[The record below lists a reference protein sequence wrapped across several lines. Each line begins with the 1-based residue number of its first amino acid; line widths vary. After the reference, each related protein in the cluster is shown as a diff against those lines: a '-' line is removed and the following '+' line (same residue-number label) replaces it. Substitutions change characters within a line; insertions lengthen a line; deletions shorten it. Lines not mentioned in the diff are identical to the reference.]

1 MNILKKYGKK
11 KLIVSAAAL
20 VTAVCII
27 LSLVL
32 IPRSRAKMPESTE
45 EVVTQLISATAE
57 RGSVARELITGGTVA
72 DSDSRSVTL
81 AGAVELT
88 GWAVSEGDYVE
99 AGQLIATVDKSSV
112 LAAIE
117 DVNDLIKTIDSAI
130 QSSRYDTVD
139 SAIRAPREGRIKAI
153 YAEAGE
159 SVADTMSEH
168 GALMLLSLDGL
179 MAVDVE
185 TDVLPLGAAVTVVL
199 SYGTEQTG
207 QVSAVSDGTATVTLM
222 DETALPGD
230 TAEILLDGE
239 SVGSGTLY
247 IHSELRVTGFAGT
260 VSRVNVAL
268 NAPVSASN
276 NLITLTG
283 TEYTGRYAT
292 LLSRRHE
299 LENEL
304 QALFAAY
311 ETGGVYADIAGRV
324 SGLNEDIVTEDSG
337 SADSGAG
344 TNAVTASAMA
354 YTGAAYSPVRLL
366 LAAENK
372 RTARLLL
379 LSDTGD
385 VTPVS
390 PSEDETSGSGD
401 SGDSGGG
408 SSSSGGTGGETPDPG
423 TASVEY
429 IGRVSRVTDN
439 GDGTHTIVISYDGG
453 ELTVST
459 ADLTG
464 KTGSTDPLS
473 IKQGDILA
481 LRFEKGALVSASV
494 YQSSSDTPSGDG
506 GAQPG
511 ADSAMGS
518 MSGGMGGGLSGMAGG
533 TDASAGTQSES
544 AADYTMEETIL
555 CTLTP
560 YDTAEIAVSVDEL
573 DIRSLAVGQNVS
585 VTFDALPGQGVEG
598 EITAIDPTGENDG
611 GSTKYSV
618 TVSVPRSED
627 MLIGMTAS
635 VRRAVE
641 ERDDT
646 VVIPAAALNE
656 DASGVFVYTGYDKR
670 SDELTD
676 PVYVTTGLSDGEYVE
691 ILSGITDGDVYC
703 YRYADT
709 IKYSFTR

>member
-11 KLIVSAAAL
+11 KVIISAAAL

-99 AGQLIATVDKSSV
+99 AGQLLATVDKASV

-139 SAIRAPREGRIKAI
+139 SSIRAPREGRVKAI
-153 YAEAGE
+153 YAEAGK

-179 MAVDVE
+179 MAVDID
-185 TDVLPLGAAVTVVL
+185 TAALPLGAAVTVVL
-199 SYGTEQTG
+199 PDGTEQSG
-207 QVSAVSDGTATVTLM
+207 QVSAASGGTATVTLS

-230 TAEILLDGE
+230 TAEVLLDGE

-260 VSRVNVAL
+260 VSRVNVTL

-276 NLITLTG
+276 SLIALTG
-283 TEYTGRYAT
+283 TEYTGRYAM

-337 SADSGAG
+337 GADSGAG

-385 VTPVS
+385 TSPVS
-390 PSEDETSGSGD
+390 PSEDENSGGGD
-401 SGDSGGG
+401 SGETGG
-408 SSSSGGTGGETPDPG
+408 SSGGTGGETPAPG
-423 TASVEY
+423 TASAEY
-429 IGRVSRVTDN
+429 IGRVSSVTDN
-439 GDGTHTIVISYDGG
+439 GDGTHTLVIAYDGG

-464 KTGSTDPLS
+464 KTGSTDPLG

-481 LRFEKGALVSASV
+481 LRFENGALVSASV

-627 MLIGMTAS
+627 MLTGMTAS

-656 DASGVFVYTGYDKR
+656 DASGVFVYTGYDKC

>member
-1 MNILKKYGKK
+1 MNILRKYGKK
-11 KLIVSAAAL
+11 KLIISAAAL
-20 VTAVCII
+20 VTAVCVI

-32 IPRSRAKMPESTE
+32 IPRSRARMPESTE
-45 EVVTQLISATAE
+45 EVVTELISATAE
-57 RGSVARELITGGTVA
+57 RGSVARELIIGGTVA
-72 DSDSRSVTL
+72 DSGSRSITL

-99 AGQLIATVDKSSV
+99 AGQLLATVDKSSV

-117 DVNDLIKTIDSAI
+117 DVNDLIKTLDSAI

-139 SAIRAPREGRIKAI
+139 SAIRAPREGRVKAI

-199 SYGTEQTG
+199 SDGTEQTG
-207 QVSAVSDGTATVTLM
+207 QVSAVSDGTATVTLT

-230 TAEILLDGE
+230 TAEVLLDGE
-239 SVGSGTLY
+239 SVGSGTLC

-260 VSRVNVAL
+260 VSRVNVTL

-276 NLITLTG
+276 SLITLTG

-299 LENEL
+299 LEDEL

-324 SGLNEDIVTEDSG
+324 SGLNEDIVTEDGG
-337 SADSGAG
+337 SADSS
-344 TNAVTASAMA
+344 TSTTTVTASAMA
-354 YTGAAYSPVRLL
+354 YTGAAYSPARLL

-372 RTARLLL
+372 RAARLLL
-379 LSDTGD
+379 LSDTGSAS
-385 VTPVS
+385 PVS
-390 PSEDETSGSGD
+390 PSEDEA
-401 SGDSGGG
+401 SGGG
-408 SSSSGGTGGETPDPG
+408 DDGETGGGSGGTGGETPDPG
-423 TASVEY
+423 TSSVEY

-618 TVSVPRSED
+618 TVSVARSED

-656 DASGVFVYTGYDKR
+656 DATGVFVYTGYDKR

-676 PVYVTTGLSDGEYVE
+676 PVYITTGLSDGTYAE
-691 ILSGITDGDVYC
+691 ILSGISVGDVYY

>member
-1 MNILKKYGKK
+1 MNILKKYGNKK
-11 KLIVSAAAL
+11 VIISAAAL
-20 VTAVCII
+20 VTAVCVI

-32 IPRSRAKMPESTE
+32 IPRSRAHMPESTE
-45 EVVTQLISATAE
+45 EVVTELISATAE

-72 DSDSRSVTL
+72 DSGSRSITL

-99 AGQLIATVDKSSV
+99 AGQLLATVDKTSV

-117 DVNDLIKTIDSAI
+117 DVNDLIKTLDSAI

-139 SAIRAPREGRIKAI
+139 SAIRAPREGRVKAI
-153 YAEAGE
+153 YAEAGKNA
-159 SVADTMSEH
+159 ADTMSEH

-185 TDVLPLGAAVTVVL
+185 TDALPLGAAVTVVL
-199 SYGTEQTG
+199 PDGTEQTG
-207 QVSAVSDGTATVTLM
+207 QVSAVSDGTATVTLS

-230 TAEILLDGE
+230 TAEVLLDGE
-239 SVGSGTLY
+239 SVGSGTLC
-247 IHSELRVTGFAGT
+247 IHSELRVTGFART
-260 VSRVNVAL
+260 VSRVNVTL

-276 NLITLTG
+276 SLITLTG

-299 LENEL
+299 LEDEL

-324 SGLNEDIVTEDSG
+324 SGLNEDIVTEDGG
-337 SADSGAG
+337 SADSAAG

-354 YTGAAYSPVRLL
+354 YTGAAYSPARLL

-385 VTPVS
+385 TSPVS
-390 PSEDETSGSGD
+390 PSEDENSGGGD
-401 SGDSGGG
+401 SGETGG
-408 SSSSGGTGGETPDPG
+408 SSGGTGGETPAPG
-423 TASVEY
+423 TASAEY
-429 IGRVSRVTDN
+429 IGRVSSVTDN
-439 GDGTHTIVISYDGG
+439 GDGTHTLVIAYDGG

-464 KTGSTDPLS
+464 KTGSTDPLG

-481 LRFEKGALVSASV
+481 LRFENGALVSASV
-494 YQSSSDTPSGDG
+494 YQSSSDTPAEGD

-511 ADSAMGS
+511 ADSAMGG
-518 MSGGMGGGLSGMAGG
+518 MAGGMGGGMSGMAGG

-544 AADYTMEETIL
+544 AADYTMDETIL

-573 DIRSLAVGQNVS
+573 DIRSLAVGQSVS
-585 VTFDALPGQGVEG
+585 VTFDALPGQCVEG

-618 TVSVPRSED
+618 TVSVARSED
-627 MLIGMTAS
+627 MLTGMTAS

-641 ERDDT
+641 ARDDT

>member
-1 MNILKKYGKK
+1 MNILKKYGNKK
-11 KLIVSAAAL
+11 VIISAAAL
-20 VTAVCII
+20 VTAVCVI

-32 IPRSRAKMPESTE
+32 IPRSRAHMPESTE

-99 AGQLIATVDKSSV
+99 AGQLLATVDKASV

-117 DVNDLIKTIDSAI
+117 DVNDLIKTLDSAI
-130 QSSRYDTVD
+130 RSSRYDTVD
-139 SAIRAPREGRIKAI
+139 SAIRAPREGRVKAI
-153 YAEAGE
+153 YAEAGKNA
-159 SVADTMSEH
+159 ADTMSEH

-185 TDVLPLGAAVTVVL
+185 TDALPLGAAVTVVL
-199 SYGTEQTG
+199 SDGTEQTG
-207 QVSAVSDGTATVTLM
+207 QVSAVSDGTATVTLS

-260 VSRVNVAL
+260 VSRVNVEL

-276 NLITLTG
+276 SLIALTG

-299 LENEL
+299 LEDEL

-324 SGLNEDIVTEDSG
+324 SGLNEDIVTEDGDSAG
-337 SADSGAG
+337 STDASV
-344 TNAVTASAMA
+344 VTASAMA
-354 YTGAAYSPVRLL
+354 YTGAAYSPARLL

-372 RTARLLL
+372 RAARLLL

-385 VTPVS
+385 ASPVS
-390 PSEDETSGSGD
+390 PSEDETSGGGD
-401 SGDSGGG
+401 SGETGGG
-408 SSSSGGTGGETPDPG
+408 SGGETPDPG
-423 TASVEY
+423 TTSAEY

-439 GDGTHTIVISYDGG
+439 GDGTHTLVISYDGS

-464 KTGSTDPLS
+464 KTGSTDPLG

-481 LRFEKGALVSASV
+481 LRFENSTLVSASV
-494 YQSSSDTPSGDG
+494 YQSSGDTPSDG
-506 GAQPG
+506 GTQPG
-511 ADSAMGS
+511 ADSAAGG
-518 MSGGMGGGLSGMAGG
+518 MSGGMGGGMSGMAGG

-544 AADYTMEETIL
+544 AADYTMAETVL

-560 YDTAEIAVSVDEL
+560 YDTAEIDVTVDEL
-573 DIRSLAVGQNVS
+573 DIRSLAVGQSVS

-618 TVSVPRSED
+618 TVSVARSED
-627 MLIGMTAS
+627 MLTGMTAS

-676 PVYVTTGLSDGEYVE
+676 PVYVTTGLSDGKYVE
-691 ILSGITDGDVYC
+691 ILSGISDGDGYY

>member
-11 KLIVSAAAL
+11 KVIISAAAL

-57 RGSVARELITGGTVA
+57 RGSVARELITGGTVT

-99 AGQLIATVDKSSV
+99 AGQLLATVDKTSV

-117 DVNDLIKTIDSAI
+117 DVNDLIKTLDSAI

-139 SAIRAPREGRIKAI
+139 SAIRAPREGRVKAI
-153 YAEAGE
+153 YAEAGKNA
-159 SVADTMSEH
+159 ADTMSEH

-185 TDVLPLGAAVTVVL
+185 TDALPLGAAVTVVL
-199 SYGTEQTG
+199 PDGTEQTG
-207 QVSAVSDGTATVTLM
+207 QVSAVSDGTATVTLS

-230 TAEILLDGE
+230 TAEVLLDGE
-239 SVGSGTLY
+239 SVGSGTLC

-260 VSRVNVAL
+260 VSRVNVTL

-276 NLITLTG
+276 SLITLTG

-299 LENEL
+299 LEDEL

-324 SGLNEDIVTEDSG
+324 SGLNEDIVTEDGG
-337 SADSGAG
+337 SADSS
-344 TNAVTASAMA
+344 TSTTTVTASAMA
-354 YTGAAYSPVRLL
+354 YTGAAYSPARLL

-372 RTARLLL
+372 RAARLLL
-379 LSDTGD
+379 LSDTGSAS
-385 VTPVS
+385 PVS
-390 PSEDETSGSGD
+390 PSEDEA
-401 SGDSGGG
+401 SGGG
-408 SSSSGGTGGETPDPG
+408 DDGETGGGSGGTGGETPDPG
-423 TASVEY
+423 TSSAEY
-429 IGRVSRVTDN
+429 IGRVSSVTDN
-439 GDGTHTIVISYDGG
+439 GDGTHTLVISYDGG

-459 ADLTG
+459 ADLAG
-464 KTGSTDPLS
+464 KTGSTDPLG

-481 LRFEKGALVSASV
+481 LRFENGALVSASV
-494 YQSSSDTPSGDG
+494 YQSSGDTPSDG
-506 GAQPG
+506 GTQPG
-511 ADSAMGS
+511 ADSAA
-518 MSGGMGGGLSGMAGG
+518 GGMYGGMSGMAGG
-533 TDASAGTQSES
+533 TDASAAAQSES
-544 AADYTMEETIL
+544 AADYTVEETIL

-560 YDTAEIAVSVDEL
+560 YDTAEIDVTVDEL
-573 DIRSLAVGQNVS
+573 DIRSLAVGQSVS

-627 MLIGMTAS
+627 MLTGMTAS

-641 ERDDT
+641 ERDDP

-691 ILSGITDGDVYC
+691 ILSGISVGDVYY

-709 IKYSFTR
+709 IKYSFTG

>member
-11 KLIVSAAAL
+11 KLIISAAAL
-20 VTAVCII
+20 VTAVCVI

-32 IPRSRAKMPESTE
+32 IPRSRARMPESTE

-72 DSDSRSVTL
+72 DSGSRSITL
-81 AGAVELT
+81 AGEIELT

-99 AGQLIATVDKSSV
+99 AGQLLATVDKTSV

-117 DVNDLIKTIDSAI
+117 DVNDLTKTLDSAI

-139 SAIRAPREGRIKAI
+139 SAIRAPREGRVKAI
-153 YAEAGE
+153 YAEAGK
-159 SVADTMSEH
+159 SVADIMSEH

-185 TDVLPLGAAVTVVL
+185 TDALPLGAAVTVVL
-199 SYGTEQTG
+199 PDGTEQTG
-207 QVSAVSDGTATVTLM
+207 QVSAVSDGTATVTLS

-230 TAEILLDGE
+230 TAEVLLDGE

-276 NLITLTG
+276 SLIALTG

-299 LENEL
+299 LEDEL

-311 ETGGVYADIAGRV
+311 ETGGVYADSAGRV
-324 SGLNEDIVTEDSG
+324 SGLNEDIVTEDGG
-337 SADSGAG
+337 SADSS
-344 TNAVTASAMA
+344 TSTTTVTASAMA

-372 RTARLLL
+372 RAARLLL

-385 VTPVS
+385 ASPVS
-390 PSEDETSGSGD
+390 PSEDETSGGGD
-401 SGDSGGG
+401 SGESGGG
-408 SSSSGGTGGETPDPG
+408 SSGGETPDPG
-423 TASVEY
+423 TASAEY

-439 GDGTHTIVISYDGG
+439 GDGTYTLVISYDGG

-481 LRFEKGALVSASV
+481 LRFENGALVSASV
-494 YQSSSDTPSGDG
+494 YQSSSDTPSGGD

-511 ADSAMGS
+511 ADSAMGG
-518 MSGGMGGGLSGMAGG
+518 MSGGMGGGMSGMAGG
-533 TDASAGTQSES
+533 TDAAAAQSES
-544 AADYTMEETIL
+544 AADYTMEETVL

-573 DIRSLAVGQNVS
+573 DIRSLAVGQSVS

-627 MLIGMTAS
+627 MLTGMTAS

-641 ERDDT
+641 ERDDA
-646 VVIPAAALNE
+646 VIIPAAALNE

-691 ILSGITDGDVYC
+691 ILSGISAGDGYY

-709 IKYSFTR
+709 IKYSFAG

>member
-11 KLIVSAAAL
+11 KVIISAAAL

-88 GWAVSEGDYVE
+88 GWALSEGDYVE
-99 AGQLIATVDKSSV
+99 AGQLLATVDKASV

-117 DVNDLIKTIDSAI
+117 DVNDLIKTLDSAI

-139 SAIRAPREGRIKAI
+139 SAIRAPREGRVKAI
-153 YAEAGE
+153 YAEAGK
-159 SVADTMSEH
+159 SVADTMTEH

-179 MAVDVE
+179 MAVDID
-185 TDVLPLGAAVTVVL
+185 TAALPLGAAVTVVL
-199 SYGTEQTG
+199 PDGTEQSG
-207 QVSAVSDGTATVTLM
+207 QVSAASGGTATVTLS

-230 TAEILLDGE
+230 TAEVLLDGE

-247 IHSELRVTGFAGT
+247 IHSELRVTGFVGT
-260 VSRVNVAL
+260 VSRVNVTL

-276 NLITLTG
+276 SLIALTG

-299 LENEL
+299 LEDEL

-354 YTGAAYSPVRLL
+354 YTGAAYSPARLL

-372 RTARLLL
+372 RAARLLL

-429 IGRVSRVTDN
+429 IGRVSSVTDN
-439 GDGTHTIVISYDGG
+439 GDGTHTLVISYDGG

-459 ADLTG
+459 ADLAG
-464 KTGSTDPLS
+464 KTGSTDPLG

-481 LRFEKGALVSASV
+481 LRFENGALVSASV
-494 YQSSSDTPSGDG
+494 YQSSGDTPSDG
-506 GAQPG
+506 GTQPG
-511 ADSAMGS
+511 ADSAAGG
-518 MSGGMGGGLSGMAGG
+518 MSGGMSGMAGG

-560 YDTAEIAVSVDEL
+560 YDTAEIDVTVDEL
-573 DIRSLAVGQNVS
+573 DIRSLAVGQSVS

-598 EITAIDPTGENDG
+598 EITAIAPTGENDG

-618 TVSVPRSED
+618 TVSVARSED
-627 MLIGMTAS
+627 MLTGMTAS
-635 VRRAVE
+635 IRRAVE
-641 ERDDT
+641 ECEDA
-646 VVIPAAALNE
+646 VIIPAAALNE

-691 ILSGITDGDVYC
+691 ILSGISDGDVYC

-709 IKYSFTR
+709 IKYSFAG

>member
-11 KLIVSAAAL
+11 KLIISAAAL

-32 IPRSRAKMPESTE
+32 IPRSRARMPESTE
-45 EVVTQLISATAE
+45 EVVTQFISATAE

-72 DSDSRSVTL
+72 DSGSRSITL

-99 AGQLIATVDKSSV
+99 AGQLLATVDKASV

-117 DVNDLIKTIDSAI
+117 DVNDLIKTLDSAI

-139 SAIRAPREGRIKAI
+139 SSIRAPREGRVKAI
-153 YAEAGE
+153 YAEVGK
-159 SVADTMSEH
+159 SVADTMTEH

-179 MAVDVE
+179 MAVDID
-185 TDVLPLGAAVTVVL
+185 TAALPLGAAVTVVL
-199 SYGTEQTG
+199 PDGTEQSG
-207 QVSAVSDGTATVTLM
+207 QVSAASGGTATVTLS

-230 TAEILLDGE
+230 TAEVLLDGE

-260 VSRVNVAL
+260 VSRVNVTL
-268 NAPVSASN
+268 NAPVSALNS
-276 NLITLTG
+276 LIALTG

-299 LENEL
+299 LEDEL

-311 ETGGVYADIAGRV
+311 ETGGIYADIAGRV
-324 SGLNEDIVTEDSG
+324 SGLNKDIVTEDGDSAG
-337 SADSGAG
+337 STDASV
-344 TNAVTASAMA
+344 VTASAMA
-354 YTGAAYSPVRLL
+354 YTGAAYSPARLL

-372 RTARLLL
+372 RAARLLL
-379 LSDTGD
+379 LSDTGSAS
-385 VTPVS
+385 PVS
-390 PSEDETSGSGD
+390 PSEDETSGGGD
-401 SGDSGGG
+401 DGETGGG
-408 SSSSGGTGGETPDPG
+408 SGGTGGETPDPG
-423 TASVEY
+423 TSSAEY
-429 IGRVSRVTDN
+429 IGRVSSVTDN
-439 GDGTHTIVISYDGG
+439 GDGTHTLVISYDGG

-459 ADLTG
+459 ADLAG
-464 KTGSTDPLS
+464 KTGSTDPLG

-481 LRFEKGALVSASV
+481 LRFENGALVSASV
-494 YQSSSDTPSGDG
+494 YQSSSDTPAEGD

-511 ADSAMGS
+511 ADSAMGG
-518 MSGGMGGGLSGMAGG
+518 MSGGMGGGMSGMAGG

-544 AADYTMEETIL
+544 AADYTMDEAIL

-573 DIRSLAVGQNVS
+573 DIRSLAVGQSVS

-641 ERDDT
+641 ARDDT

-709 IKYSFTR
+709 IKYSFTG

>member
-1 MNILKKYGKK
+1 MNILRKYGKK
-11 KLIVSAAAL
+11 KLIISAAAL
-20 VTAVCII
+20 VTAVCVI

-32 IPRSRAKMPESTE
+32 IPRSRAHMPESTE

-57 RGSVARELITGGTVA
+57 RGSVARELITGGTVT

-99 AGQLIATVDKSSV
+99 AGQLIATVDKVSV

-139 SAIRAPREGRIKAI
+139 SAIRAPREGRVKAI
-153 YAEAGE
+153 YAEAGK

-179 MAVDVE
+179 MAVDVD
-185 TDVLPLGAAVTVVL
+185 TAALPLGAAVTVVL
-199 SYGTEQTG
+199 PDGTEQTG
-207 QVSAVSDGTATVTLM
+207 QVSAVSGGTATVTLS

-230 TAEILLDGE
+230 TAEVLFDGE
-239 SVGSGTLY
+239 SASSGTLY

-260 VSRVNVAL
+260 VSRVNVTL
-268 NAPVSASN
+268 NASVSASN
-276 NLITLTG
+276 SLIALTG
-283 TEYTGRYAT
+283 TEYTGRYAM

-354 YTGAAYSPVRLL
+354 YTGAAYSPARLL

-385 VTPVS
+385 TSPVS
-390 PSEDETSGSGD
+390 PSEDENSGGGD
-401 SGDSGGG
+401 SGETGG
-408 SSSSGGTGGETPDPG
+408 SSGGTGGETPAPG
-423 TASVEY
+423 TASAEY
-429 IGRVSRVTDN
+429 IGRVSSVTDN
-439 GDGTHTIVISYDGG
+439 GDGTHTLVIAYDGG

-464 KTGSTDPLS
+464 KTGSTDPLG

-481 LRFEKGALVSASV
+481 LRFENGALVSASV
-494 YQSSSDTPSGDG
+494 YQSSSDTPAEGD

-511 ADSAMGS
+511 ADSAMGG
-518 MSGGMGGGLSGMAGG
+518 MSGGMGGGMSGMAGG

-544 AADYTMEETIL
+544 AADYTMDETIL

-573 DIRSLAVGQNVS
+573 DIRSLAVGQSVS

-646 VVIPAAALNE
+646 VVIPAVALNE
-656 DASGVFVYTGYDKR
+656 DATGVFVYTGYDKR

-676 PVYVTTGLSDGEYVE
+676 PVYVTTGLSDGMYAE
-691 ILSGITDGDVYC
+691 ILSGISAGDVYC

>member
-1 MNILKKYGKK
+1 M
-11 KLIVSAAAL
+11 
-20 VTAVCII
+20 
-27 LSLVL
+27 
-32 IPRSRAKMPESTE
+32 
-45 EVVTQLISATAE
+45 
-57 RGSVARELITGGTVA
+57 
-72 DSDSRSVTL
+72 
-81 AGAVELT
+81 ELT

-99 AGQLIATVDKSSV
+99 AGQLLATVDKASV

-139 SAIRAPREGRIKAI
+139 SSIRAPREGRVKAI
-153 YAEAGE
+153 YAEAGK
-159 SVADTMSEH
+159 SVADTMTEH

-179 MAVDVE
+179 MAVDID
-185 TDVLPLGAAVTVVL
+185 TAALPLGAAVTVVL
-199 SYGTEQTG
+199 PDGTKQTG
-207 QVSAVSDGTATVTLM
+207 RVSAVSGGTATVTLS

-230 TAEILLDGE
+230 TAVILLDGE
-239 SVGSGTLY
+239 SAGNGMLY

-299 LENEL
+299 LEDEL
-304 QALFAAY
+304 QALFTAY
-311 ETGGVYADIAGRV
+311 ETGGVYADSAGRV
-324 SGLNEDIVTEDSG
+324 SGLNEDIVTEDGDSAG
-337 SADSGAG
+337 STDASV
-344 TNAVTASAMA
+344 VTASAMS
-354 YTGAAYSPVRLL
+354 YTGAAYSPARLL

-372 RTARLLL
+372 RAARLLL
-379 LSDTGD
+379 LSDTGSAS
-385 VTPVS
+385 PVS
-390 PSEDETSGSGD
+390 PSEDEA
-401 SGDSGGG
+401 SGGG
-408 SSSSGGTGGETPDPG
+408 DDGETGGGSGGTGGETPDPG
-423 TASVEY
+423 TSSAEY
-429 IGRVSRVTDN
+429 IGRVSSVTDN
-439 GDGTHTIVISYDGG
+439 GDGTHTLVISYDGG
-453 ELTVST
+453 ELTVRT
-459 ADLTG
+459 ADLAG
-464 KTGSTDPLS
+464 KTGSTDPLG

-481 LRFEKGALVSASV
+481 LRFENGALVSVSV
-494 YQSSSDTPSGDG
+494 YQSSGDTPSDG
-506 GAQPG
+506 GTQPG
-511 ADSAMGS
+511 ADSAAGG
-518 MSGGMGGGLSGMAGG
+518 MSGGMSGMAGG
-533 TDASAGTQSES
+533 TDASAAAQSES
-544 AADYTMEETIL
+544 AADYTVEETIL

-560 YDTAEIAVSVDEL
+560 YDTAEIDVSVDEL
-573 DIRSLAVGQNVS
+573 DIRSLAVGQSVS

-627 MLIGMTAS
+627 MLTGMTAS

-656 DASGVFVYTGYDKR
+656 DASSVFVYTGYDKR

-676 PVYVTTGLSDGEYVE
+676 PVYVTTGLSDGESVE
-691 ILSGITDGDVYC
+691 ILSGISDGDGYC

>member
-99 AGQLIATVDKSSV
+99 AGQLIATVDKVSV

-139 SAIRAPREGRIKAI
+139 SAIRAPREGRVKAI

-199 SYGTEQTG
+199 SDGTEQTG
-207 QVSAVSDGTATVTLM
+207 QVSAVSDGTATVTLT

-344 TNAVTASAMA
+344 TNAVTVSAMA

-372 RTARLLL
+372 RAARLLL
-379 LSDTGD
+379 LSDTGNAS
-385 VTPVS
+385 PVS
-390 PSEDETSGSGD
+390 PSEDETSGSED
-401 SGDSGGG
+401 SGDSGSG
-408 SSSSGGTGGETPDPG
+408 SSSSGGETPNPG
-423 TASVEY
+423 TASAEY
-429 IGRVSRVTDN
+429 IGRVSSVTDN
-439 GDGTHTIVISYDGG
+439 GDGTHMLVIAYDGG

-464 KTGSTDPLS
+464 KTGSTDPLG

-481 LRFEKGALVSASV
+481 LRFENGALVSASV
-494 YQSSSDTPSGDG
+494 YQSSSDTPAGGD

-511 ADSAMGS
+511 ADSAMGG
-518 MSGGMGGGLSGMAGG
+518 MSGGMGGMAGS
-533 TDASAGTQSES
+533 TDASGAAQSES
-544 AADYTMEETIL
+544 AADYTVEETIL

-573 DIRSLAVGQNVS
+573 DIRSLAVGQSVS

-627 MLIGMTAS
+627 MLTGMTAS

-691 ILSGITDGDVYC
+691 ILSGISDGDGYY

>member
-1 MNILKKYGKK
+1 MNILRKYGKK
-11 KLIVSAAAL
+11 KLIISAAAL
-20 VTAVCII
+20 VTAVCVI

-32 IPRSRAKMPESTE
+32 IPRSRANMPESTE

-57 RGSVARELITGGTVA
+57 RGSVARELIIGGTVA
-72 DSDSRSVTL
+72 DSGSRSITL

-99 AGQLIATVDKSSV
+99 AGQLLATVDKSSV

-117 DVNDLIKTIDSAI
+117 DVNDLIKTLDSAI

-139 SAIRAPREGRIKAI
+139 SAIRAPREGRVKAI

-199 SYGTEQTG
+199 SDGTEQTG
-207 QVSAVSDGTATVTLM
+207 QVSAVSDGTATVTLT

-311 ETGGVYADIAGRV
+311 ETGGVYADIAGHV
-324 SGLNEDIVTEDSG
+324 SGLNEDILTEDGDSAG
-337 SADSGAG
+337 STDASV
-344 TNAVTASAMA
+344 VTASAMS
-354 YTGAAYSPVRLL
+354 YTGAAYAPVRLL

-385 VTPVS
+385 TSPVS
-390 PSEDETSGSGD
+390 PSEDENSGGGD
-401 SGDSGGG
+401 SGETGG
-408 SSSSGGTGGETPDPG
+408 SSGGTGGETPAPG
-423 TASVEY
+423 TASAEY
-429 IGRVSRVTDN
+429 IGRVSSVTDN
-439 GDGTHTIVISYDGG
+439 GDGTHTLVIAYDGG

-464 KTGSTDPLS
+464 KTGSTDPLG

-481 LRFEKGALVSASV
+481 LRFENGALVSASV
-494 YQSSSDTPSGDG
+494 YQSSSDTPAEGD

-511 ADSAMGS
+511 ADSAMGG
-518 MSGGMGGGLSGMAGG
+518 MSGGMGGGMSGMAGG

-544 AADYTMEETIL
+544 AADYTMDETIL
-555 CTLTP
+555 CTLAP
-560 YDTAEIAVSVDEL
+560 YDTAEIDVTVDEL
-573 DIRSLAVGQNVS
+573 DIRSLAVGQSVS

-627 MLIGMTAS
+627 MLTGMTAS

-676 PVYVTTGLSDGEYVE
+676 PVYVTTGPSDGTSVE
-691 ILSGITDGDVYC
+691 ILSGISAGDVYY

>member
-11 KLIVSAAAL
+11 KVIISAAAL

-45 EVVTQLISATAE
+45 KVVTQLISATAE
-57 RGSVARELITGGTVA
+57 RGSVARELITAGTVA
-72 DSDSRSVTL
+72 DSGSRSITL

-99 AGQLIATVDKSSV
+99 AGQLLATVDKSSV

-117 DVNDLIKTIDSAI
+117 DANDLIKTLDSAI

-139 SAIRAPREGRIKAI
+139 SAIRAPREGRVKAI

-199 SYGTEQTG
+199 SDGTEQTG
-207 QVSAVSDGTATVTLM
+207 QVSAVSDGTATVTLT
-222 DETALPGD
+222 DETALPDD

-260 VSRVNVAL
+260 VSRVNVTL

-276 NLITLTG
+276 SLITLTG

-299 LENEL
+299 LEDEL

-324 SGLNEDIVTEDSG
+324 SGLNEDIVIEDGG
-337 SADSGAG
+337 SADSS
-344 TNAVTASAMA
+344 TSTTTVTASAMA
-354 YTGAAYSPVRLL
+354 YTGAAYSPARLL

-439 GDGTHTIVISYDGG
+439 GDGTHTLVISYDGG

-506 GAQPG
+506 AQPG
-511 ADSAMGS
+511 ADSAAGGI
-518 MSGGMGGGLSGMAGG
+518 SGGMSGMAGG
-533 TDASAGTQSES
+533 TDASGAAQSES
-544 AADYTMEETIL
+544 AADYTVEETIL

-560 YDTAEIAVSVDEL
+560 YDTAEIDVTVDEL
-573 DIRSLAVGQNVS
+573 DIRSLAVGQSVS

-676 PVYVTTGLSDGEYVE
+676 PVYVTTGLSDGESVE
-691 ILSGITDGDVYC
+691 ILSGISAGDVYY

>member
-1 MNILKKYGKK
+1 MNILRKYGNKK
-11 KLIVSAAAL
+11 VIISAAAL
-20 VTAVCII
+20 VTAVCVI

-32 IPRSRAKMPESTE
+32 IPRSRAHMPESTE
-45 EVVTQLISATAE
+45 KVVTQLISATAE
-57 RGSVARELITGGTVA
+57 RGSVARELIIGGTVA
-72 DSDSRSVTL
+72 DSGSRSITL
-81 AGAVELT
+81 AGTVELT

-99 AGQLIATVDKSSV
+99 AGQLLATVDKTSV

-117 DVNDLIKTIDSAI
+117 DVNDLIKTLDSAI

-139 SAIRAPREGRIKAI
+139 SAIRAPREGRVKAI
-153 YAEAGE
+153 YAEAGK

-179 MAVDVE
+179 MAVDIE
-185 TDVLPLGAAVTVVL
+185 SSALPLGAAVTVVL
-199 SYGTEQTG
+199 PDGTEQTG
-207 QVSAVSDGTATVTLM
+207 QVSAVSDGTATVTLS

-239 SVGSGTLY
+239 SVSSGTLC

-276 NLITLTG
+276 SLIALSD

-299 LENEL
+299 LEDEL

-324 SGLNEDIVTEDSG
+324 SGLNEDIVTEDGDSAG
-337 SADSGAG
+337 STDASV
-344 TNAVTASAMA
+344 VTASAMA
-354 YTGAAYSPVRLL
+354 YTGAAYSPARLL

-372 RTARLLL
+372 RAARLLL

-385 VTPVS
+385 ASPVS
-390 PSEDETSGSGD
+390 PSEDETSGGGD
-401 SGDSGGG
+401 SGETGGG
-408 SSSSGGTGGETPDPG
+408 SGGETPDPG
-423 TASVEY
+423 TTSAEY

-439 GDGTHTIVISYDGG
+439 GDGTHTLVISYDGG

-464 KTGSTDPLS
+464 KTGSTDPLG

-481 LRFEKGALVSASV
+481 LRFENSTLVSVSV
-494 YQSSSDTPSGDG
+494 YQSSSDTPAGG
-506 GAQPG
+506 EGAQPG
-511 ADSAMGS
+511 ADSAMG
-518 MSGGMGGGLSGMAGG
+518 GMGGGMSGMAGG
-533 TDASAGTQSES
+533 TDASAAAQSES

-560 YDTAEIAVSVDEL
+560 YDTAEIDVTVDEL

-627 MLIGMTAS
+627 MLTGMTAS

-646 VVIPAAALNE
+646 VVIPASALNE

>member
-11 KLIVSAAAL
+11 KVIISAAAL

-57 RGSVARELITGGTVA
+57 RGSVARELITAGTVA
-72 DSDSRSVTL
+72 DSGSRSITL

-99 AGQLIATVDKSSV
+99 AGQLLATVDKVSV

-139 SAIRAPREGRIKAI
+139 SAIRAPREGRVKAI
-153 YAEAGE
+153 YAEAGK

-179 MAVDVE
+179 MAVDVD
-185 TDVLPLGAAVTVVL
+185 TAALPLGAAVTVVL
-199 SYGTEQTG
+199 PDGTKQTG
-207 QVSAVSDGTATVTLM
+207 QVSAVSDGTATVTLS

-230 TAEILLDGE
+230 TAEVLFDGE
-239 SVGSGTLY
+239 SASSGTLY

-260 VSRVNVAL
+260 VSRVNVTL
-268 NAPVSASN
+268 NAPVSALNS
-276 NLITLTG
+276 LIALTG
-283 TEYTGRYAT
+283 TEYTGRYAM

-324 SGLNEDIVTEDSG
+324 SGLNEDIVTEDGDSAG
-337 SADSGAG
+337 STDASV
-344 TNAVTASAMA
+344 VTASAMA
-354 YTGAAYSPVRLL
+354 YTGAAYAPVRLL

-372 RTARLLL
+372 RAARLLL
-379 LSDTGD
+379 LSDTGSAS
-385 VTPVS
+385 PVS
-390 PSEDETSGSGD
+390 PSENETSGGGD

-573 DIRSLAVGQNVS
+573 DIRSLAVGQSVS

-598 EITAIDPTGENDG
+598 EITAIAPTGENDG

-618 TVSVPRSED
+618 TVSVARSED
-627 MLIGMTAS
+627 MLTGMTAS

-676 PVYVTTGLSDGEYVE
+676 PVYITTGLSDGTYAE
-691 ILSGITDGDVYC
+691 ILSGISVGDVYC

-709 IKYSFTR
+709 IKYSFAG

>member
-1 MNILKKYGKK
+1 M
-11 KLIVSAAAL
+11 
-20 VTAVCII
+20 
-27 LSLVL
+27 
-32 IPRSRAKMPESTE
+32 
-45 EVVTQLISATAE
+45 
-57 RGSVARELITGGTVA
+57 
-72 DSDSRSVTL
+72 
-81 AGAVELT
+81 ELT

-99 AGQLIATVDKSSV
+99 AGQLLATVDKASV

-139 SAIRAPREGRIKAI
+139 SSIRAPREGRVKAI
-153 YAEAGE
+153 YAEAGK

-179 MAVDVE
+179 MAVDID
-185 TDVLPLGAAVTVVL
+185 TAALPLGAAVTVVL
-199 SYGTEQTG
+199 PDGTEQSG
-207 QVSAVSDGTATVTLM
+207 QVSAASGGTATVTLS

-230 TAEILLDGE
+230 TAEVLLDGE
-239 SVGSGTLY
+239 SAGSGTLY

-260 VSRVNVAL
+260 VSRVNVTL

-292 LLSRRHE
+292 LLSRQHE
-299 LENEL
+299 LEDEL

-311 ETGGVYADIAGRV
+311 ETGGVYADSAGRV
-324 SGLNEDIVTEDSG
+324 SGLNEDIVTEDG
-337 SADSGAG
+337 SSTDSAAG
-344 TNAVTASAMA
+344 TTTVTASAMA

-372 RTARLLL
+372 RAARLLL
-379 LSDTGD
+379 LSDTGSAS
-385 VTPVS
+385 PVS
-390 PSEDETSGSGD
+390 PSEDDTSGSED
-401 SGDSGGG
+401 SGEGGG
-408 SSSSGGTGGETPDPG
+408 IGGETPDPG
-423 TASVEY
+423 TTSAEY

-464 KTGSTDPLS
+464 KTGSTDPLG

-481 LRFEKGALVSASV
+481 LRFENGALVSASV
-494 YQSSSDTPSGDG
+494 YQSSGDTPSDG
-506 GAQPG
+506 GGTQPG
-511 ADSAMGS
+511 ADSAMGGI
-518 MSGGMGGGLSGMAGG
+518 SGGIGGGMSGMAGG

-544 AADYTMEETIL
+544 AADYTMEETVL

-560 YDTAEIAVSVDEL
+560 YDTAEIDVTVDEL
-573 DIRSLAVGQNVS
+573 DIRSLAVGQSVS

-598 EITAIDPTGENDG
+598 EITAIAPTGENDG

-618 TVSVPRSED
+618 TVSVARSED
-627 MLIGMTAS
+627 MLTGMTAS
-635 VRRAVE
+635 IHRAVE
-641 ERDDT
+641 ECEDA
-646 VVIPAAALNE
+646 VIIPAAALNE

-676 PVYVTTGLSDGEYVE
+676 PVYVTTGLSDGESVE
-691 ILSGITDGDVYC
+691 ILSGLAEGDGYY

>member
-1 MNILKKYGKK
+1 MNILRKYGKK
-11 KLIVSAAAL
+11 KLIISAAAL
-20 VTAVCII
+20 VTAVCVI

-32 IPRSRAKMPESTE
+32 IPRSRARMPESTE
-45 EVVTQLISATAE
+45 EVVTELISAAAE
-57 RGSVARELITGGTVA
+57 RGSVARELIIGGTVA
-72 DSDSRSVTL
+72 DSGSRSITL

-99 AGQLIATVDKSSV
+99 AGQLLATVDKSSV

-117 DVNDLIKTIDSAI
+117 DVNDLIKTLDSAI

-139 SAIRAPREGRIKAI
+139 SAIRAPREGRVKAI

-199 SYGTEQTG
+199 SDGTEQTG
-207 QVSAVSDGTATVTLM
+207 QVSAVSDGTATVTLT

-344 TNAVTASAMA
+344 TNAVTVSAMA

-385 VTPVS
+385 TSPVS
-390 PSEDETSGSGD
+390 PSEDENSGGGD
-401 SGDSGGG
+401 SGETGG
-408 SSSSGGTGGETPDPG
+408 SSGGTGGETPAPG
-423 TASVEY
+423 TASAEY
-429 IGRVSRVTDN
+429 IGRVSSVTDN

-464 KTGSTDPLS
+464 KTGSTDPLG

-481 LRFEKGALVSASV
+481 LRFENGALVSASV
-494 YQSSSDTPSGDG
+494 YQSSSDTPAEGD

-511 ADSAMGS
+511 ADSAMGG
-518 MSGGMGGGLSGMAGG
+518 MSGGMGGGMSGMAGG

-544 AADYTMEETIL
+544 AADYTMDETIL

-573 DIRSLAVGQNVS
+573 DIRSLAVGQSVS

-627 MLIGMTAS
+627 MLTGMTAS

-656 DASGVFVYTGYDKR
+656 DATGVFVYTGYDKR

-676 PVYVTTGLSDGEYVE
+676 PVYITTGMSDGTYAE
-691 ILSGITDGDVYC
+691 ILSGISVGDVYY

-709 IKYSFTR
+709 IKYSFTG

>member
-11 KLIVSAAAL
+11 KVIISAAAL

-88 GWAVSEGDYVE
+88 GWALSEGDYVE
-99 AGQLIATVDKSSV
+99 AGQLLATVDKASV

-117 DVNDLIKTIDSAI
+117 DVNDLIKTLDSAI

-139 SAIRAPREGRIKAI
+139 SAIRAPREGRVKAI
-153 YAEAGE
+153 YAEAGK
-159 SVADTMSEH
+159 SVADTMTEH

-179 MAVDVE
+179 MAVDID
-185 TDVLPLGAAVTVVL
+185 TAALPLGAAVTVVL
-199 SYGTEQTG
+199 PDGTEQSG
-207 QVSAVSDGTATVTLM
+207 QVSAASGGTATVTLS

-230 TAEILLDGE
+230 TAEVLLDGE
-239 SVGSGTLY
+239 SVGSGTLC
-247 IHSELRVTGFAGT
+247 IHSELRVTGFVGT
-260 VSRVNVAL
+260 VSRVNVTL

-324 SGLNEDIVTEDSG
+324 SGLNEDIVTEDGDSAG
-337 SADSGAG
+337 STDASV
-344 TNAVTASAMA
+344 VTASAMS
-354 YTGAAYSPVRLL
+354 YTGAAYAPSRLL

-372 RTARLLL
+372 RAARLLL
-379 LSDTGD
+379 LSDTGSAS
-385 VTPVS
+385 PVS
-390 PSEDETSGSGD
+390 PSEDDTSGSED

-408 SSSSGGTGGETPDPG
+408 SSSSGGETPAPG
-423 TASVEY
+423 TTSAEY
-429 IGRVSRVTDN
+429 IGRVSSVTDN
-439 GDGTHTIVISYDGG
+439 GDGTHTLVISYDGG

-481 LRFEKGALVSASV
+481 LRFENGALVSASV

-506 GAQPG
+506 AQPG
-511 ADSAMGS
+511 ADSAAGGI
-518 MSGGMGGGLSGMAGG
+518 SGGMGGGMSGMAGG

-544 AADYTMEETIL
+544 AADYTMDETIL

-573 DIRSLAVGQNVS
+573 DIRSLAVGQSVS

-627 MLIGMTAS
+627 MLTGMTAS

-641 ERDDT
+641 ARDDT

-691 ILSGITDGDVYC
+691 ILSGISDGDVYC

-709 IKYSFTR
+709 IKYSFAG

>member
-20 VTAVCII
+20 VTAACII

-99 AGQLIATVDKSSV
+99 AGQLLATVDKASV

-117 DVNDLIKTIDSAI
+117 DVNDLIKTLDSAI

-139 SAIRAPREGRIKAI
+139 SAIRAPREGRVKAI
-153 YAEAGE
+153 YAEAGK
-159 SVADTMSEH
+159 SVADTMTEH

-179 MAVDVE
+179 MAVDID
-185 TDVLPLGAAVTVVL
+185 TAALPLGAAVTVVL
-199 SYGTEQTG
+199 PDGTEQSG
-207 QVSAVSDGTATVTLM
+207 QVSAASGGTATVTLS

-230 TAEILLDGE
+230 TAEVLLDGE

-247 IHSELRVTGFAGT
+247 IHSELRVTGFVGT
-260 VSRVNVAL
+260 VSRVNVTL

-299 LENEL
+299 LEDEL

-324 SGLNEDIVTEDSG
+324 SGLNEDIVTEDGG
-337 SADSGAG
+337 SADSS
-344 TNAVTASAMA
+344 TSTTTVTASAMA
-354 YTGAAYSPVRLL
+354 YTGAAYSPARLL

-372 RTARLLL
+372 RAARLLL
-379 LSDTGD
+379 LSDTGSAS
-385 VTPVS
+385 PVS
-390 PSEDETSGSGD
+390 PSEDETSGGGD
-401 SGDSGGG
+401 DGETGG
-408 SSSSGGTGGETPDPG
+408 SGGTGGETPDPG

-429 IGRVSRVTDN
+429 IGRVSSVTDN
-439 GDGTHTIVISYDGG
+439 GDGTHTLVIAYDGG

-464 KTGSTDPLS
+464 KTGSTDPLG

-481 LRFEKGALVSASV
+481 LRFENGALVSASV
-494 YQSSSDTPSGDG
+494 YQGSSDTPSDG
-506 GAQPG
+506 GGTQPG
-511 ADSAMGS
+511 ADSAAGG
-518 MSGGMGGGLSGMAGG
+518 MSGGMSGMAGG
-533 TDASAGTQSES
+533 TDASAAAQSES
-544 AADYTMEETIL
+544 AADYTLEETIL

-560 YDTAEIAVSVDEL
+560 YDTAEIDVTVDEL
-573 DIRSLAVGQNVS
+573 DIRSLAVGQSVS

-627 MLIGMTAS
+627 MLTGMTAS

-676 PVYVTTGLSDGEYVE
+676 PVYVTTGLSDGESVE
-691 ILSGITDGDVYC
+691 ILSGISDGDGYY

>member
-11 KLIVSAAAL
+11 KVIISAAAL

-88 GWAVSEGDYVE
+88 GWALSEGDYVE
-99 AGQLIATVDKSSV
+99 AGQLLATVGKASV

-117 DVNDLIKTIDSAI
+117 DVNDLIKTLDSAI

-139 SAIRAPREGRIKAI
+139 SAIRAPREGRVKAI
-153 YAEAGE
+153 YAEAGK
-159 SVADTMSEH
+159 SVADTMTEH

-179 MAVDVE
+179 MAVDID
-185 TDVLPLGAAVTVVL
+185 TAALPLGAAVTVVL
-199 SYGTEQTG
+199 PDGTEQSG
-207 QVSAVSDGTATVTLM
+207 QVSAASGGTATVTLS

-230 TAEILLDGE
+230 TAEVLLDGE
-239 SVGSGTLY
+239 SVGSGTLC
-247 IHSELRVTGFAGT
+247 IHSELRVTGFVGT
-260 VSRVNVAL
+260 VSRVNVTL

-324 SGLNEDIVTEDSG
+324 SGLNEDIVTEDGDSAG
-337 SADSGAG
+337 STDASV
-344 TNAVTASAMA
+344 VTASAMS
-354 YTGAAYSPVRLL
+354 YTGAAYAPSRLL

-372 RTARLLL
+372 RAARLLL
-379 LSDTGD
+379 LSDTGSAS
-385 VTPVS
+385 PVS
-390 PSEDETSGSGD
+390 PSEDDTSGSED

-408 SSSSGGTGGETPDPG
+408 SSSSGGETPAPG
-423 TASVEY
+423 TTSAEY
-429 IGRVSRVTDN
+429 IGRVSSVTDN
-439 GDGTHTIVISYDGG
+439 GDGTHTLVISYDGG

-481 LRFEKGALVSASV
+481 LRFENGALVSASV

-506 GAQPG
+506 AQPG
-511 ADSAMGS
+511 ADSAAGGI
-518 MSGGMGGGLSGMAGG
+518 SGGMGGGMSGMAGG

-544 AADYTMEETIL
+544 AADYTMDETIL

-573 DIRSLAVGQNVS
+573 DIRSLAVGQSVS

-627 MLIGMTAS
+627 MLTGMTAS

-641 ERDDT
+641 ARDDT

-691 ILSGITDGDVYC
+691 ILSGISDGDVYC

-709 IKYSFTR
+709 IKYSFAG

>member
-11 KLIVSAAAL
+11 KVIISAAAL
-20 VTAVCII
+20 VTVVCII

-99 AGQLIATVDKSSV
+99 AGQLLATVGKASV

-117 DVNDLIKTIDSAI
+117 DVNDLIKTLDSAI

-139 SAIRAPREGRIKAI
+139 SSIRAPREGRVKAI
-153 YAEAGE
+153 YAEAGK

-179 MAVDVE
+179 MAVDID
-185 TDVLPLGAAVTVVL
+185 TAALPLGAAVTVVL
-199 SYGTEQTG
+199 PDGTEQSG
-207 QVSAVSDGTATVTLM
+207 QVSAVSDGTATVTLT

-230 TAEILLDGE
+230 TAVILLDGE
-239 SVGSGTLY
+239 SAGNGMLY

-276 NLITLTG
+276 SLITLTG

-299 LENEL
+299 LEDEL

-324 SGLNEDIVTEDSG
+324 SGLNEDIVTEDGG
-337 SADSGAG
+337 SADSS
-344 TNAVTASAMA
+344 TSTTTVTASAMA
-354 YTGAAYSPVRLL
+354 YTGAAYSPARLL

-372 RTARLLL
+372 RAARLLL

-429 IGRVSRVTDN
+429 IGRVSRVTGN

-464 KTGSTDPLS
+464 KTGSTDPLG

-481 LRFEKGALVSASV
+481 LRFENGALVSASV
-494 YQSSSDTPSGDG
+494 YQSSGDTPSDG
-506 GAQPG
+506 GTQPG
-511 ADSAMGS
+511 ADSAAGG
-518 MSGGMGGGLSGMAGG
+518 MSGGMSGMAGG
-533 TDASAGTQSES
+533 TDASGAAQSES
-544 AADYTMEETIL
+544 AADYTVEETIL

-573 DIRSLAVGQNVS
+573 DIRSLAVGQSVS

-627 MLIGMTAS
+627 MLTGMTAS

-709 IKYSFTR
+709 IKYSFTG

>member
-1 MNILKKYGKK
+1 M
-11 KLIVSAAAL
+11 
-20 VTAVCII
+20 
-27 LSLVL
+27 
-32 IPRSRAKMPESTE
+32 
-45 EVVTQLISATAE
+45 
-57 RGSVARELITGGTVA
+57 
-72 DSDSRSVTL
+72 
-81 AGAVELT
+81 
-88 GWAVSEGDYVE
+88 
-99 AGQLIATVDKSSV
+99 
-112 LAAIE
+112 
-117 DVNDLIKTIDSAI
+117 
-130 QSSRYDTVD
+130 
-139 SAIRAPREGRIKAI
+139 
-153 YAEAGE
+153 
-159 SVADTMSEH
+159 
-168 GALMLLSLDGL
+168 
-179 MAVDVE
+179 
-185 TDVLPLGAAVTVVL
+185 
-199 SYGTEQTG
+199 
-207 QVSAVSDGTATVTLM
+207 
-222 DETALPGD
+222 
-230 TAEILLDGE
+230 
-239 SVGSGTLY
+239 
-247 IHSELRVTGFAGT
+247 
-260 VSRVNVAL
+260 
-268 NAPVSASN
+268 
-276 NLITLTG
+276 
-283 TEYTGRYAT
+283 
-292 LLSRRHE
+292 
-299 LENEL
+299 
-304 QALFAAY
+304 
-311 ETGGVYADIAGRV
+311 
-324 SGLNEDIVTEDSG
+324 
-337 SADSGAG
+337 
-344 TNAVTASAMA
+344 
-354 YTGAAYSPVRLL
+354 
-366 LAAENK
+366 
-372 RTARLLL
+372 
-379 LSDTGD
+379 
-385 VTPVS
+385 
-390 PSEDETSGSGD
+390 
-401 SGDSGGG
+401 
-408 SSSSGGTGGETPDPG
+408 
-423 TASVEY
+423 EY

-618 TVSVPRSED
+618 TVSVARSED

-656 DASGVFVYTGYDKR
+656 DATGVFVYTGYDKR

-676 PVYVTTGLSDGEYVE
+676 PVYITTGLSDGTYAE
-691 ILSGITDGDVYC
+691 ILSGISVGDVYY

>member
-1 MNILKKYGKK
+1 MRG
-11 KLIVSAAAL
+11 V
-20 VTAVCII
+20 
-27 LSLVL
+27 
-32 IPRSRAKMPESTE
+32 RRDGHRR
-45 EVVTQLISATAE
+45 QRRDGG

-99 AGQLIATVDKSSV
+99 AGQLLATVDKSSV

-139 SAIRAPREGRIKAI
+139 SSIRAPREGRVKAI
-153 YAEAGE
+153 YAEAGK
-159 SVADTMSEH
+159 SVADTMTEH

-179 MAVDVE
+179 MAVDID
-185 TDVLPLGAAVTVVL
+185 TAALPLGAAVTVVL
-199 SYGTEQTG
+199 PDGTEQSG
-207 QVSAVSDGTATVTLM
+207 QVSAASGGTATVTLS

-230 TAEILLDGE
+230 TAEVLLDGE
-239 SVGSGTLY
+239 SAGSGTLY

-260 VSRVNVAL
+260 VSRVNVTL

-299 LENEL
+299 LEDEL
-304 QALFAAY
+304 QALFTAY
-311 ETGGVYADIAGRV
+311 ETGGVYADSAGRV
-324 SGLNEDIVTEDSG
+324 SGLNEDILTEDGDSAG
-337 SADSGAG
+337 STDASV
-344 TNAVTASAMA
+344 VTASAMS
-354 YTGAAYSPVRLL
+354 YTGAAYAPSRLL

-372 RTARLLL
+372 RAARLLL
-379 LSDTGD
+379 LSDTGSAS
-385 VTPVS
+385 PVS
-390 PSEDETSGSGD
+390 PSEDDTSGSED

-408 SSSSGGTGGETPDPG
+408 SSSSGGETPAPG
-423 TASVEY
+423 TTSAEY
-429 IGRVSRVTDN
+429 IGRVSSVTDN
-439 GDGTHTIVISYDGG
+439 GDGTHTLVISYDGG

-459 ADLTG
+459 ADLAG
-464 KTGSTDPLS
+464 KTGSTDPLG

-481 LRFEKGALVSASV
+481 LRFENGALVSASV

-506 GAQPG
+506 AQPG
-511 ADSAMGS
+511 ADSAAGGI
-518 MSGGMGGGLSGMAGG
+518 SGGIGGGMSGMAGG
-533 TDASAGTQSES
+533 TDASAAAQSES
-544 AADYTMEETIL
+544 AADYTMDETIL

-627 MLIGMTAS
+627 MLTGMTAS

-676 PVYVTTGLSDGEYVE
+676 PVYVTTGLSDGESVE
-691 ILSGITDGDVYC
+691 ILSGISDGDGYY

>member
-99 AGQLIATVDKSSV
+99 AGQLIATVDKVSV

-139 SAIRAPREGRIKAI
+139 SAIRAPREGRVKAI
-153 YAEAGE
+153 YAEAGK

-179 MAVDVE
+179 MAVDVD
-185 TDVLPLGAAVTVVL
+185 TAALPLGAAVTVVL
-199 SYGTEQTG
+199 PDGTEQTG
-207 QVSAVSDGTATVTLM
+207 QVSAVSGGTATVTLS

-230 TAEILLDGE
+230 TAEVLFDGE
-239 SVGSGTLY
+239 SAGSGTLY

-324 SGLNEDIVTEDSG
+324 SGLNEDIVTEDGDSAG
-337 SADSGAG
+337 STDASV
-344 TNAVTASAMA
+344 VTASAMA
-354 YTGAAYSPVRLL
+354 YTGAAYAPVRLL

-372 RTARLLL
+372 RAARLLL
-379 LSDTGD
+379 LSDTGSAS
-385 VTPVS
+385 PVS
-390 PSEDETSGSGD
+390 PSENETSGGGD

-573 DIRSLAVGQNVS
+573 DIRSLAVGQSVS

-627 MLIGMTAS
+627 MLTGMTAS

-656 DASGVFVYTGYDKR
+656 DATGVFVYTGYDKR

-676 PVYVTTGLSDGEYVE
+676 PVYITTGLSDGEYVE

>member
-11 KLIVSAAAL
+11 KVIISAAAL

-99 AGQLIATVDKSSV
+99 AGQLIATVDKVSV

-139 SAIRAPREGRIKAI
+139 SAIRAPREGRVKAI
-153 YAEAGE
+153 YAEAGK

-179 MAVDVE
+179 MAVDVD
-185 TDVLPLGAAVTVVL
+185 TAALPLGAAVTVVL
-199 SYGTEQTG
+199 PDGTEQTG
-207 QVSAVSDGTATVTLM
+207 QVSAVSGGTATVTLS

-230 TAEILLDGE
+230 TAEVLFDGE
-239 SVGSGTLY
+239 SAGSGTLY

-260 VSRVNVAL
+260 VSRVNVTL

-276 NLITLTG
+276 SLIALTG
-283 TEYTGRYAT
+283 TEYTGRYAM

-299 LENEL
+299 LEDEL

-311 ETGGVYADIAGRV
+311 ETGGIYADIAGRV
-324 SGLNEDIVTEDSG
+324 SGLNEDIVTEDGDSAG
-337 SADSGAG
+337 STDASV
-344 TNAVTASAMA
+344 VTASAMA
-354 YTGAAYSPVRLL
+354 YTGAAYAPVRLL

-372 RTARLLL
+372 RAARLLL
-379 LSDTGD
+379 LSDTGSAS
-385 VTPVS
+385 PVS
-390 PSEDETSGSGD
+390 PSEDETSGGGD
-401 SGDSGGG
+401 DGETGGG
-408 SSSSGGTGGETPDPG
+408 SGGTGGETPAPG
-423 TASVEY
+423 TTSAEY
-429 IGRVSRVTDN
+429 IGRVSSVTDN
-439 GDGTHTIVISYDGG
+439 GDGTHTLVISYDGG

-464 KTGSTDPLS
+464 KTGSTDPLG

-481 LRFEKGALVSASV
+481 LRFENGALVSASV
-494 YQSSSDTPSGDG
+494 YQSSSDTPAEGD

-585 VTFDALPGQGVEG
+585 VTFDALPGHGVEG

-627 MLIGMTAS
+627 MLTGMTAS
-635 VRRAVE
+635 IRRAVE
-641 ERDDT
+641 ECEDA
-646 VVIPAAALNE
+646 VIIPAAALNE

-676 PVYVTTGLSDGEYVE
+676 PVYVTTGLSDGTYVE
-691 ILSGITDGDVYC
+691 ILSGISVGDVYY

-709 IKYSFTR
+709 IKYSFTG

>member
-11 KLIVSAAAL
+11 KVIISAAAL

-72 DSDSRSVTL
+72 DSDSRSVKL

-99 AGQLIATVDKSSV
+99 AGQLLATVDKSSV

-117 DVNDLIKTIDSAI
+117 DVNDLIKTLDSAI

-139 SAIRAPREGRIKAI
+139 SAIRAPREGRVKAI
-153 YAEAGE
+153 YAEAGK

-199 SYGTEQTG
+199 PDGTKQTG
-207 QVSAVSDGTATVTLM
+207 QVSAASGGTATVTLS

-230 TAEILLDGE
+230 TAVILLDGE
-239 SVGSGTLY
+239 SAGNGMLY

-299 LENEL
+299 LEDEL

-311 ETGGVYADIAGRV
+311 ETGGVYADSAGRV
-324 SGLNEDIVTEDSG
+324 SGLNEDILTEDGDSAG
-337 SADSGAG
+337 STDASV
-344 TNAVTASAMA
+344 VTASAMS
-354 YTGAAYSPVRLL
+354 YTGAAYSPARLL

-372 RTARLLL
+372 RAARLLL
-379 LSDTGD
+379 LSDTGSAS
-385 VTPVS
+385 PVS
-390 PSEDETSGSGD
+390 PSEDETSGGGD
-401 SGDSGGG
+401 DGETGGG
-408 SSSSGGTGGETPDPG
+408 SGGTGGETPDPG
-423 TASVEY
+423 TTSAEY
-429 IGRVSRVTDN
+429 IGRVSSVTDN
-439 GDGTHTIVISYDGG
+439 GDGTHTLVISYDGG

-459 ADLTG
+459 ADLAG

-481 LRFEKGALVSASV
+481 LRFENGALVSASV
-494 YQSSSDTPSGDG
+494 YQSSSDTPSDG
-506 GAQPG
+506 GTQPG
-511 ADSAMGS
+511 ADSAAGG
-518 MSGGMGGGLSGMAGG
+518 MSGGMSGMAGG
-533 TDASAGTQSES
+533 TDASTAAQSES
-544 AADYTMEETIL
+544 AADYTVEETIL
-555 CTLTP
+555 YTLTP
-560 YDTAEIAVSVDEL
+560 YDTAEIDVTVDEL
-573 DIRSLAVGQNVS
+573 DIRSLAVGQSVS

-627 MLIGMTAS
+627 MLTGMTAS

-676 PVYVTTGLSDGEYVE
+676 PVYVTTGLSDGESVE
-691 ILSGITDGDVYC
+691 ILSGISDGDGYY

>member
-1 MNILKKYGKK
+1 M
-11 KLIVSAAAL
+11 AAL
-20 VTAVCII
+20 PAM
-27 LSLVL
+27 LS
-32 IPRSRAKMPESTE
+32 SGQKEETNGAAK
-45 EVVTQLISATAE
+45 
-57 RGSVARELITGGTVA
+57 SVAVQRGDIDSTVA
-72 DSDSRSVTL
+72 GAGTL
-81 AGAVELT
+81 SGEDGVKITVPHGVEITEYLVAN
-88 GWAVSEGDYVE
+88 GDVVAEGQ
-99 AGQLIATVDKSSV
+99 ALATVDKTSV
-112 LAAIE
+112 MNTIATVQNNLEYIAGEVRTAASGATNAYLAAP
-117 DVNDLIKTIDSAI
+117 A
-130 QSSRYDTVD
+130 
-139 SAIRAPREGRIKAI
+139 AGRVKAI
-153 YAEAGE
+153 YAEADK

-179 MAVDVE
+179 MAVDIE

-199 SYGTEQTG
+199 PDGTEQTG
-207 QVSAVSDGTATVTLM
+207 QVSAVSGGTATVTLT

-230 TAEILLDGE
+230 TAEVLLGGE
-239 SVGSGTLY
+239 SAGSGTLY

-276 NLITLTG
+276 SLITLTD

-299 LENEL
+299 LEDEL

-311 ETGGVYADIAGRV
+311 ETGGVYADSAGRV
-324 SGLNEDIVTEDSG
+324 SGLNEDIVTEDGG
-337 SADSGAG
+337 SADSAVSAS
-344 TNAVTASAMA
+344 AVTASAMA
-354 YTGAAYSPVRLL
+354 YTGAAYSPARLL

-372 RTARLLL
+372 RSARLLL
-379 LSDTGD
+379 LSDTVD
-385 VTPVS
+385 VS
-390 PSEDETSGSGD
+390 PASPAEDETSGGESG
-401 SGDSGGG
+401 GESGGG
-408 SSSSGGTGGETPDPG
+408 SGGETPDPG
-423 TASVEY
+423 TASAEY
-429 IGRVSRVTDN
+429 IGRVSSVTDN
-439 GDGTHTIVISYDGG
+439 GDGTHTIVIAYDGG
-453 ELTVST
+453 ELAVST

-481 LRFEKGALVSASV
+481 LRFENGALVSASV

-506 GAQPG
+506 AQPG
-511 ADSAMGS
+511 ADSAMGGI
-518 MSGGMGGGLSGMAGG
+518 SGGMGGGMSGMAGG
-533 TDASAGTQSES
+533 TDASAAAQSES
-544 AADYTMEETIL
+544 AADYTMDETIL

-560 YDTAEIAVSVDEL
+560 YDTAEIAVSMDEL
-573 DIRSLAVGQNVS
+573 DIRSLAVGQSVS

-627 MLIGMTAS
+627 ILTGMTAS

-641 ERDDT
+641 ERDDA
-646 VVIPAAALNE
+646 VVIPASALNE

-691 ILSGITDGDVYC
+691 ILSGISAGDAYY
-703 YRYADT
+703 YRYANT